1 MCRCLH
7 ANPRE
12 LLKRP
17 NMRAARI
24 GPHRMNL
31 RHAVGSFLH
40 PHRTALHLPSRVFAD
55 STRPGVLVGPYASPA
70 PFIAEYAAYR
80 RTGRSWLSGSWIP
93 TNASLRR
100 SRAARTAAA
109 DPCAAR
115 TTSGRRR
122 RDAVLSPLA
131 AAHHVPER
139 QASSS
144 YPMGYTPVMH
154 VQMTALYRDWI
165 NSLKDRS
172 GWARIQV
179 RVDRL
184 VHGNAGQHRQSVRRR
199 V

>member
-1 MCRCLH
+1 MFEVDQVMCRCLH

-80 RTGRSWLSGSWIP
+80 NRPILAFRELDSYQRKLATKQ
-93 TNASLRR
+93 
-100 SRAARTAAA
+100 SR
-109 DPCAAR
+109 
-115 TTSGRRR
+115 
-122 RDAVLSPLA
+122 
-131 AAHHVPER
+131 
-139 QASSS
+139 Q
-144 YPMGYTPVMH
+144 
-154 VQMTALYRDWI
+154 
-165 NSLKDRS
+165 DRN
-172 GWARIQV
+172 R
-179 RVDRL
+179 
-184 VHGNAGQHRQSVRRR
+184 
-199 V
+199 